1 MAIGQNCYDLVVFDL
16 DGTLVDSLDD
26 LTAAANHARSGFG
39 MPPLDAAKVRT
50 FIGNGV
56 TALMA
61 LVLPDISEQDR
72 ARGLQ
77 SFLDYYAVHLLD
89 KTVLYPGIADMLGR
103 RGTYHR
109 AVLTNKME
117 THSRSILAGLGVLD
131 AFSLV
136 WGSDTLHVRKPSP
149 DALMA
154 MMRRLN
160 VKPDRTLMIGDGV
173 ADIRCARAAGASVI
187 AVGYGYA
194 DAERLKELKPDAYY
208 QHPYEL
214 LEAPCFG

>member
-1 MAIGQNCYDLVVFDL
+1 MKNAFDLVVFDL

-26 LTAAANHARSGFG
+26 LTAAANYARAGFA
-39 MPPLDAAKVRT
+39 MPPLTPATVRT

-61 LVLPDISEQDR
+61 LVLPDLHEQER

-77 SFLDYYAVHLLD
+77 AFLDYYAAHLLD
-89 KTVLYPGIADMLGR
+89 KTILYPGIASVLER
-103 RGTYHR
+103 RGSCKL

-131 AFSLV
+131 TFTLV
-136 WGSDTLHVRKPSP
+136 WGSDTLHIRKPSP
-149 DALMA
+149 DALLA
-154 MMRRLN
+154 MMRRLH
-160 VKPDRTLMIGDGV
+160 VEPGRTLMIGDGV
-173 ADIRCARAAGASVI
+173 ADIRCARAAGVSVI
-187 AVGYGYA
+187 AVGYGYS
-194 DAERLKELKPDAYY
+194 DPERLKELKPDGFY
-208 QHPYEL
+208 QRPQEL